1 MSAISPVLSTP
12 TTTLTPMTL
21 DPRPAAPCTAQAA
34 QLTPRHAPL
43 SRPNPKPL
51 SGLTPLP
58 LFTHSTATPHSLTP
72 HSAPASLFTPH
83 SSLIAL
89 SLPTPHSAPAS
100 LHCHPSLT
108 PHSSL
113 LTHSSLTPHS
123 APASLHHCHSP
134 PHPAQ
139 APAPTTTHESC
150 VPYMSHHATLYYY
163 A

>member
-100 LHCHPSLT
+100 LH
-108 PHSSL
+108 
-113 LTHSSLTPHS
+113 
-123 APASLHHCHSP
+123 HCHSP